1 MQDERGAKQCI
12 AFRQRAVQ
20 FADRADGLVPVTG
33 GQDRADFV
41 NQIGSVPQS
50 RPENVKVRCDG
61 HRLGFGWQCCHS
73 PFLLMSRLRS
83 AFAYRLLPPDGGQ
96 TSTVISIRR
105 YMFIAQHKPLSIR
118 GARARR

>member
-41 NQIGSVPQS
+41 NQIARVPQS
-50 RPENVKVRCDG
+50 IPENVKVRCDG

-83 AFAYRLLPPDGGQ
+83 ADAYRPLPLGGGQ
-96 TSTVISIRR
+96 ASTVISLRL
-105 YMFIAQHKPLSIR
+105 YMVIAQHKPMPIR
-118 GARARR
+118 RVRARR